1 MLRSIRRAVS
11 IPILLLGTASAE
23 TPLTWSRGA
32 NLVLPRGG
40 YSAAV
45 HQGGILVA
53 GGVYWRDGEK
63 LWTDRVDFYDPRTG
77 RWSQRLSLPEPL
89 AYGGMVRV
97 AGDLYLLG
105 GGNGP
110 QPQRKVFKL
119 TEEGWS
125 VTGETPAP
133 RFYPSVVSVGP
144 TIYVVAGGA
153 SMSDLDQCTDEVWAL
168 DVSTGGWKTM
178 APIPGPPRVIQAAAA
193 LGRSVY
199 VFGGSTKEPGRRLR
213 NLDDAYRFDTGSG
226 RWTRLGPTPVAAR
239 AWWAEPVGDLVYLCG
254 GYSQTFQGTVYE
266 YDPSRDAYT
275 LVSRFEPGLSDTEF
289 VHLDGVLYGISGED
303 KGRSRFPGLLIG
315 RFPGDLADEPS
326 GE

>member
-1 MLRSIRRAVS
+1 
-11 IPILLLGTASAE
+11 
-23 TPLTWSRGA
+23 
-32 NLVLPRGG
+32 
-40 YSAAV
+40 
-45 HQGGILVA
+45 
-53 GGVYWRDGEK
+53 
-63 LWTDRVDFYDPRTG
+63 
-77 RWSQRLSLPEPL
+77 
-89 AYGGMVRV
+89 MVRV

-239 AWWAEPVGDLVYLCG
+239 ALVGRTGRRPDLPLRRLQPDVSGNRLRIRSFPRRLHPG
-254 GYSQTFQGTVYE
+254 VPLRAGIVGYRVR
-266 YDPSRDAYT
+266 P
-275 LVSRFEPGLSDTEF
+275 P
-289 VHLDGVLYGISGED
+289 
-303 KGRSRFPGLLIG
+303 GRSPLRNFRRRQGPIPLPGTSHRPLSRGSGRRTVRRIG
-315 RFPGDLADEPS
+315 EVWRAANRRIDS
-326 GE
+326 GIWPTTP